1 MDSLIMSLV
10 APVSNPGHSE
20 NPGKVCII
28 VPRTRA
34 YLADLL
40 VKAFEGREDVE
51 IIVDKRYGERRT
63 RKVIVAVERR
73 WAERRRTKEEVIEVV
88 IGRTTEP
95 EGPRRGSG

>member
-1 MDSLIMSLV
+1 MAFV
-10 APVSNPGHSE
+10 APLSNRGHSE

-28 VPRTRA
+28 VPRARA

-40 VKAFEGREDVE
+40 VKAFEGRDDVE
-51 IIVDKRYGERRT
+51 IIVDRRQGERRT
-63 RKVIVAVERR
+63 RKVAVAVERR

-88 IGRTTEP
+88 VGKATEP